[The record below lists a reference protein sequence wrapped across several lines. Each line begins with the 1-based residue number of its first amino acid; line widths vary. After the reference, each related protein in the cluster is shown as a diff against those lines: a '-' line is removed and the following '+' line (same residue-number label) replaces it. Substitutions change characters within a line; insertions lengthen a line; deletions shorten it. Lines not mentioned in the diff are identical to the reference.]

1 MGHGWPAV
9 LGSMFYKVAYRVG
22 FTPWEAAAMHSPT
35 LEQVSALFA
44 REERDASRPRGRQPP
59 YGQALD
65 LGCGTGWLS
74 LNLAARGW
82 QVTGVDIVPRA
93 LRTARERAQEA
104 GVDVRFVRGDV
115 TALRTAGLDS
125 DFRLLLDSLT
135 FHDLNDAQRQAMAR
149 EVSAVATADA
159 TLVMLAWARAQR
171 GPGPRGASRED
182 IEAAFTGWHVIDE
195 EAAVANPKVPAR
207 MKADPRWY
215 RLRRD

>member
-1 MGHGWPAV
+1 
-9 LGSMFYKVAYRVG
+9 MFYKVAYRVG

-44 REERDASRPRGRQPP
+44 REERGRQPP

-82 QVTGVDIVPRA
+82 QVTGVDIVPKA
-93 LRTARERAQEA
+93 LRTARERAQDA

-115 TALRTAGLDS
+115 TALRPPVSDS
-125 DFRLLLDSLT
+125 DFRLLLDSVT
-135 FHDLNDAQRQAMAR
+135 FHDLNDAQREAMAR
-149 EVSAVATADA
+149 EVSAVAAADA
-159 TLVMLAWARAQR
+159 TLLMLAFARAQR
-171 GPGPRGASRED
+171 GPGPRGASRGD

-195 EAAVANPKVPAR
+195 EAAVANPKIPAWA
-207 MKADPRWY
+207 KADPRWY